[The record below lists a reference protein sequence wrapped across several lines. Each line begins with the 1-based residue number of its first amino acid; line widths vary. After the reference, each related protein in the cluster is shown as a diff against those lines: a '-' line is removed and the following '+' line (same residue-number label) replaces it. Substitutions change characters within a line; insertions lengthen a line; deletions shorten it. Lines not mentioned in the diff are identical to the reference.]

1 MALEI
6 VWRNP
11 LPPVTTGSRVQRVTV
26 DALGAVYKVCSA
38 DAAAEFDLTL
48 GGAA

>member
-11 LPPVTTGSRVQRVTV
+11 LPPAKTESRVERV
-26 DALGAVYKVCSA
+26 ALDDFGAVYTVWSP
-38 DAAAEFDLTL
+38 DATEEFELIL

>member
-11 LPPVTTGSRVQRVTV
+11 LPPPRTESRVEQLVL
-26 DALGAVYKVCSA
+26 DEFGALYVIAYQGRKVSF
-38 DAAAEFDLTL
+38 ELIL